1 MLNDIAEQPDF
12 SVLPKGEKT
21 MGDTSCANCPLRSRG
36 GFTPVSEEEL
46 AFIER
51 FRRRES
57 TLDAGAAILREGESS
72 EFLFT
77 LRAGW
82 AFRYRSLSDG
92 RRQILSFLLP
102 GDFLGLQAELSG
114 QLPHG
119 VEALTPV
126 RLCVFPRNE
135 LWDLYRGFPGL
146 AYDLTWLSAHEEL
159 IVDENLLTVGRR
171 SAVERIAM
179 LLVHLYKR
187 ARSVG
192 EGDESGVNFPLNQQ
206 HIADALGLSLV
217 HTNKS
222 LRRLHAYGL
231 HELSANRLRILKV
244 DALQNLAEYY
254 ALPLRGRRL
263 I

>member
-1 MLNDIAEQPDF
+1 
-12 SVLPKGEKT
+12 
-21 MGDTSCANCPLRSRG
+21 MGDTSCSDCPLRAQG
-36 GFTPVSEEEL
+36 GFSQVSAEEL

-51 FRRRES
+51 FRRREIK
-57 TLDAGAAILREGESS
+57 LEAGGSILREGESS
-72 EFLFT
+72 ELLFT

-82 AFRYRSLSDG
+82 AFRYRTLPDG

-102 GDFLGLQAELSG
+102 GDFIGLQAELSG

-119 VEALTPV
+119 VETLTPV

-159 IVDENLLTVGRR
+159 IVDENLLSVGRR
-171 SAVERIAM
+171 SAIERIAM

-192 EGDESGVNFPLNQQ
+192 EGNEGGVNFPLNQQ

-222 LRRLHAYGL
+222 IRRLHAYGL
-231 HELSANRLRILKV
+231 HEMSANRLRILRV
-244 DALQNLAEYY
+244 EALQSLTEYY
-254 ALPLRGRRL
+254 ALPLRGRPL

>member
-1 MLNDIAEQPDF
+1 MSE
-12 SVLPKGEKT
+12 
-21 MGDTSCANCPLRSRG
+21 TSCAACPLRAQG
-36 GFTPVSEEEL
+36 GFTQVSDAEL
-46 AFIER
+46 AFIEK
-51 FRRRES
+51 FRRQES
-57 TLDAGAAILREGESS
+57 TVGTGEAILREGESS
-72 EFLFT
+72 NLLFT

-82 AFRYRSLSDG
+82 AFRFRSLPDG
-92 RRQILSFLLP
+92 RRQILNFLLP
-102 GDFLGLQAELSG
+102 GDFIGLQAELSG
-114 QLPHG
+114 QVPHG

-126 RLCVFPRNE
+126 RLCVFPRDE

-159 IVDENLLTVGRR
+159 IVDENLLGVGQR
-171 SAVERIAM
+171 SAMERIAM

-192 EGDESGVNFPLNQQ
+192 EGDENGVNFPLNQQ

-244 DALQNLAEYY
+244 EALQRLADYY
-254 ALPLRGRRL
+254 ALPLRARPL

>member
-1 MLNDIAEQPDF
+1 
-12 SVLPKGEKT
+12 
-21 MGDTSCANCPLRSRG
+21 MGDTSCSDCPLRAQG
-36 GFTPVSEEEL
+36 GFTQVSVDEL

-51 FRRRES
+51 FRRRENKLE
-57 TLDAGAAILREGESS
+57 TGATILREGESS
-72 EFLFT
+72 ELLFT

-82 AFRYRSLSDG
+82 AFRYRTLPDG

-102 GDFLGLQAELSG
+102 GDFIGLQAELSG
-114 QLPHG
+114 HLPHG
-119 VEALTPV
+119 VETLTPV

-159 IVDENLLTVGRR
+159 IVDENLLSVGRR
-171 SAVERIAM
+171 SAMERIAT

-231 HELSANRLRILKV
+231 HEMSANRLRILRV
-244 DALQNLAEYY
+244 EALQRLAEYY
-254 ALPLRGRRL
+254 ALPLRGRPL